1 MCTASD
7 LETEGLSKNKT
18 PGKILSF
25 ILEMSLFQEVMRH
38 NHGQLIM
45 TVNVNK
51 EDN

>member
-7 LETEGLSKNKT
+7 LKTVGLSKNKT
-18 PGKILSF
+18 PGEILSF

-38 NHGQLIM
+38 NSGQLIM

-51 EDN
+51 EDG